1 MKDILRYCKKYI
13 AYFLVVFLFSFL
25 FSSCDVKAY
34 DVNGWAVNNI
44 TPDKIVVKDCTSSS
58 SCNGSSLSIGQSTWD
73 VSTDNGD
80 ISEYVVP
87 YVNNFP
93 NDSNGAMV
101 IYRLDVPLVP
111 NYTYAVTGYFCSIQ
125 GEIDINNND
134 ISIWS
139 ANSQSEIYN
148 MTYSPIYSYYLS
160 GSTLS
165 GKYFSDS
172 WGISNDCTAVS
183 FGISPRYNAGYIGF
197 RLTYTGSSNNSVNL
211 MGYSIQP
218 LGIYSGAVS
227 SIINNS
233 GFATSESIEEVQ
245 ENINKVQ
252 QEITD
257 LNDSINNSDSS
268 GASDSA
274 GGFFEDFTT
283 DTFGLTA
290 VITAPLNF
298 IKSLTSSSCTP
309 LNIPLPFVDTNLTLP
324 CMSTIYNQYFGGF
337 YTLYQTITTGLIAYW
352 VCVRIFNLVKDFKNP
367 DHDEIEVMDL

>member
-25 FSSCDVKAY
+25 ISSCDIKAANLAYNLEMETPILSVNLYNCTSANCSTYTGIPLENTSFISFLNSSSFTPNKSYGLVARVAY
-34 DVNGWAVNNI
+34 DQLLLKDYTYSISLPICFNGSNNFSSSDNTDLLSVGSSFNFDYPVKYINRYTIGLGSLDFIYDTDNQTFDNCRIIQYAFTNVRDSSFVNIPIAV
-44 TPDKIVVKDCTSSS
+44 SSS
-58 SCNGSSLSIGQSTWD
+58 SSSSMSKYNFTILTNGTL
-73 VSTDNGD
+73 DN
-80 ISEYVVP
+80 
-87 YVNNFP
+87 
-93 NDSNGAMV
+93 
-101 IYRLDVPLVP
+101 L
-111 NYTYAVTGYFCSIQ
+111 
-125 GEIDINNND
+125 
-134 ISIWS
+134 
-139 ANSQSEIYN
+139 
-148 MTYSPIYSYYLS
+148 
-160 GSTLS
+160 
-165 GKYFSDS
+165 
-172 WGISNDCTAVS
+172 
-183 FGISPRYNAGYIGF
+183 
-197 RLTYTGSSNNSVNL
+197 
-211 MGYSIQP
+211 GYS
-218 LGIYSGAVS
+218 STVS
-227 SIINNS
+227 NEEIK
-233 GFATSESIEEVQ
+233 ESLDTQYNEIKQ
-245 ENINKVQ
+245 EMS
-252 QEITD
+252 D

-337 YTLYQTITTGLIAYW
+337 YALYQTITTGLIAYW